1 MHFLGTSLVEIL
13 QHVDVTPKV
22 PQGTLTETFF
32 PDFFFFFNSHDKL
45 HEQGGIACSL
55 NNNQAVVK

>member
-32 PDFFFFFNSHDKL
+32 PIFFFFNSHDEL